1 MNAFMIFSKKHRKL
15 VHKKHPNQDN
25 RTVSKILGEWW
36 YALKPEE
43 KAPYNELASS
53 YKDAHFKLH
62 PEWKWCSKDRRKSS
76 SSSKGGGGGGTG
88 AINPPSA
95 AGPNDQKYRLDSI
108 DGSDSIDPE
117 HSPTT
122 PGGYGL
128 FNMNNGTVGGASSS
142 SNNGQNGGGA
152 AGIHDMQTDIIPLT
166 IATYNTTCTESD
178 PTTINNHHLSSQK
191 CIKEEPMKH
200 DITSEDEQVSVGR
213 RRMIYT

>member
-76 SSSKGGGGGGTG
+76 SSGKSGIQG
-88 AINPPSA
+88 ANSNA
-95 AGPNDQKYRLDSI
+95 NDGKMRNDSI

-122 PGGYGL
+122 PGYST
-128 FNMNNGTVGGASSS
+128 NNNGGYVC
-142 SNNGQNGGGA
+142 NGQMQQ
-152 AGIHDMQTDIIPLT
+152 DMPDIIPLT
-166 IATYNTTCTESD
+166 ISSYNTPFPEPGPKASSD
-178 PTTINNHHLSSQK
+178 NMSAQK
-191 CIKEEPMKH
+191 CIKEEPIKL
-200 DITSEDEQVSVGR
+200 DIISEDEQVKKNAPERTSKDQCSTFFYLYR
-213 RRMIYT
+213 W

>member
-76 SSSKGGGGGGTG
+76 SSGKGNHGNSSLAAANG
-88 AINPPSA
+88 AKQR
-95 AGPNDQKYRLDSI
+95 NDSVDGSESI
-108 DGSDSIDPE
+108 DQE

-122 PGGYGL
+122 PGIMGFSGG
-128 FNMNNGTVGGASSS
+128 NNGVAGGLGT
-142 SNNGQNGGGA
+142 NGMQNGQMTQ
-152 AGIHDMQTDIIPLT
+152 DMQTDIIPLT
-166 IATYNTTCTESD
+166 IATYNTSCLESD
-178 PTTINNHHLSSQK
+178 PTTINNHLSGQK
-191 CIKEEPMKH
+191 CIKEEPINKH
-200 DITSEDEQVSVGR
+200 DITSEDEQVGSKL
-213 RRMIYT
+213 IFI

>member
-76 SSSKGGGGGGTG
+76 SSGKGG
-88 AINPPSA
+88 NNSA
-95 AGPNDQKYRLDSI
+95 SSIAALNEAKQRNDSI
-108 DGSDSIDPE
+108 DGSDSIDQE
-117 HSPTT
+117 HSPST
-122 PGGYGL
+122 PGMMGYSY
-128 FNMNNGTVGGASSS
+128 NNSGVSVGTQ
-142 SNNGQNGGGA
+142 NGQMQQ
-152 AGIHDMQTDIIPLT
+152 DMQTDIIPLT
-166 IATYNTTCTESD
+166 IATYNTSCSESD
-178 PTTINNHHLSSQK
+178 PTTINNHLSDQK
-191 CIKEEPMKH
+191 YIKEEPIKH
-200 DITSEDEQVSVGR
+200 DITSEDEQV
-213 RRMIYT
+213 I

>member
-76 SSSKGGGGGGTG
+76 SSGKGGNHS
-88 AINPPSA
+88 NPNASS
-95 AGPNDQKYRLDSI
+95 NDAKQRNDSI
-108 DGSDSIDPE
+108 DGSDSIDQE

-122 PGGYGL
+122 PGL
-128 FNMNNGTVGGASSS
+128 MVF
-142 SNNGQNGGGA
+142 SNNINTTGSNTQNSQSQ
-152 AGIHDMQTDIIPLT
+152 DDIIPLT
-166 IATYNTTCTESD
+166 IANYNPTNSESESIATE
-178 PTTINNHHLSSQK
+178 THLSTTK
-191 CIKEEPMKH
+191 CIKEEPMKQ
-200 DITSEDEQVSVGR
+200 DTTSEDEQVKYDCGQE
-213 RRMIYT
+213 

>member
-76 SSSKGGGGGGTG
+76 SSGKGVAGGPN
-88 AINPPSA
+88 NPAA
-95 AGPNDQKYRLDSI
+95 AGGPGSNDMKYRMDSI
-108 DGSDSIDPE
+108 DGSDSIDQE
-117 HSPTT
+117 HSPMT
-122 PGGYGL
+122 PGLMG
-128 FNMNNGTVGGASSS
+128 FNALNNGNGGG
-142 SNNGQNGGGA
+142 SNNGQNGGSL
-152 AGIHDMQTDIIPLT
+152 HDMQADIIPLT
-166 IATYNTTCTESD
+166 IATYNTTCSDSD
-178 PTTINNHHLSSQK
+178 PTTINNHNEK

-200 DITSEDEQVSVGR
+200 DITSEDEQVCIITQVNKFLILR
-213 RRMIYT
+213 RGILL